1 MAKPSKSRAKYNGRE
16 TNRSLS
22 DQAYEGL
29 EEMIVTLHLEP
40 GAVLSEAELSEQ
52 LGIGRTPIR
61 EALQRLARE
70 GLVLIL
76 PRKGI
81 LVSEINPGKQL
92 LLLEVRREL
101 ERLLARSGAHRA
113 TDEERERFTEIADGM
128 ERAERE
134 NDDLGFMRL
143 DDALNN
149 LIATAAH
156 NEYAN
161 RAIGLTHG
169 LSRRFWYVHY
179 REAADLPVAA
189 RLHAKLARAIA
200 GGDTAAAATA
210 SDELVDYVEAFTRE
224 TVLT

>member
-1 MAKPSKSRAKYNGRE
+1 
-16 TNRSLS
+16 
-22 DQAYEGL
+22 
-29 EEMIVTLHLEP
+29 MIVTLRLEP
-40 GAVLSEAELSEQ
+40 GAVLSETELSEQ

-101 ERLLARSGAHRA
+101 ERLLARSGAQRA

-143 DDALNN
+143 DDALNK

-161 RAIGLTHG
+161 RAIDLTHG

-179 REAADLPVAA
+179 KEAADLPVAA

-200 GGDTAAAATA
+200 GGDSAAAATA